1 MMIREL
7 NQLRPRGE
15 AWAYQAA
22 YQDALQDVKI
32 ILGLKTGQY
41 STAPVYP
48 RGMMTPELKTCYCY
62 NQTYADF
69 LRPYIG
75 NLTRDPTKFNF
86 TLWKK

>member
-1 MMIREL
+1 MIREL

-48 RGMMTPELKTCYCY
+48 RNTMTPELKTCYCY

-86 TLWKK
+86 SLWKK